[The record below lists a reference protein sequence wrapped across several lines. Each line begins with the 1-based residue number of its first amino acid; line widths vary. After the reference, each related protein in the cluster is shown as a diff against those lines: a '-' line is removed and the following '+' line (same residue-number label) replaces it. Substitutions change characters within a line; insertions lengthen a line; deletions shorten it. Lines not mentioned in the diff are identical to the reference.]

1 MGERGRIVT
10 ERQRKELERLHR
22 TLREIGK
29 PFQVVDGC
37 KTALHM
43 CQFMRPGE
51 TIGDHGRAVIFT
63 DSLGRHDYR
72 CETCQG
78 KTVAE
83 MFESMEVPWHCGPRI
98 LQPTNLI
105 EFAKQNSYVRQPIV
119 DRLISE
125 MDIINIVGTSK
136 AKKSL
141 LVLQLVLS
149 IAAQIAFLGHFET
162 QRLGRILYLDYELHA
177 DTVLD
182 RVQRIMAKL
191 NIPGDIRQYI
201 DYHVMRGRDYMPLNE
216 VKDWLCA
223 IDKTYSL
230 VVVDALY
237 RAYPDGV
244 NENSNSDL
252 TRVYNLLDTT
262 AQVHGCAFVIVHH
275 ATKGNQVDKSVTDIG
290 AGGGAQS
297 RAVDAHVVLVD
308 HSEPDTVAMKAALRA
323 CEPLEPIALRCE
335 WPIWKLAPDIDPAA
349 VALHPAMTVDDV
361 AGLVP
366 SEPTGKTQF
375 LDIEWPKLRGKV
387 TQKSFKALLERA
399 IEQGLVIEER
409 PKQKR
414 KSITIRV
421 APAVRE
427 AA

>member
-1 MGERGRIVT
+1 MT
-10 ERQRKELERLHR
+10 NQQKELARLQR
-22 TLREIGK
+22 TCREIGK
-29 PFQVVDGC
+29 PYQAVDGN
-37 KTALHM
+37 KTVFYQ
-43 CQFMRPGE
+43 CSFMRSDETVGTHGSAMIVTHPSGE
-51 TIGDHGRAVIFT
+51 QTYH
-63 DSLGRHDYR
+63 
-72 CETCQG
+72 CQTCQG
-78 KTVAE
+78 KTVAD
-83 MFESMEVPWHCGPRI
+83 MFASLDVPWHVGPRI
-98 LQPTNLI
+98 LQPVNLV
-105 EFAKQNSYVRQPIV
+105 EFAKQHTYVRRSIV
-119 DRLISE
+119 QGLISE
-125 MDIINIVGTSK
+125 MDVVNIVGTSK

-141 LVLQLVLS
+141 LVLQLVLC
-149 IAAQIAFLGHFET
+149 IAGQLPFLGKFAT
-162 QRLGRILYLDYELHA
+162 QRLGKILYLDYELHA

-182 RVQRIMAKL
+182 RVQQIMTKL
-191 NIPGDIRQYI
+191 GIPGNVREFI
-201 DYHVMRGRDYMPLNE
+201 DYHTMRGRDYMPLNE

-237 RAYPDGV
+237 RAYPEGI

-323 CEPLEPIALRCE
+323 CEPLAPIALRCN
-335 WPIWKLAPDIDPAA
+335 WPIWEIAEDIDPTALA
-349 VALHPAMTVDDV
+349 VHPMMTVDDIV
-361 AGLVP
+361 ARVP
-366 SEPTGKTQF
+366 SEPVAKTEFITIESAKLKGKISQ
-375 LDIEWPKLRGKV
+375 RV
-387 TQKSFKALLERA
+387 FKALLDRA
-399 IEQGLVIEER
+399 IEQRMIIEDR
-409 PKQKR
+409 PKNPRIKV
-414 KSITIRV
+414 TICV